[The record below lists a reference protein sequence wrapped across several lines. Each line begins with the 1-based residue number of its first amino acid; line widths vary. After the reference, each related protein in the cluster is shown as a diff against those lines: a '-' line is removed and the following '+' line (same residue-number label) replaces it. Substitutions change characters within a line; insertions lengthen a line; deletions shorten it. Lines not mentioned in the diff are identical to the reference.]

1 MSENV
6 GIVRNEQNMQKALS
20 IILEIKKEYKN
31 IGVGGNLQYNPGLL
45 QCLELH
51 SMLEISELLVRG
63 AIMRK
68 ESRGAHYRSDFPKK
82 DKNWLKNIV
91 FRKDDGKVESYTF
104 SPPEMPP
111 YLKEILPEEKY
122 E

>member
-1 MSENV
+1 M
-6 GIVRNEQNMQKALS
+6 
-20 IILEIKKEYKN
+20 ILDIKKEYKN
-31 IGVGGNLQYNPGLL
+31 IGVAGNIQYNPGLL

-82 DKNWLKNIV
+82 DRKWLKNIV
-91 FRKDDGKVESYTF
+91 FKKNEDKLESYTF

-111 YLKEILPEEKY
+111 YLKEILPEESY

>member
-1 MSENV
+1 
-6 GIVRNEQNMQKALS
+6 
-20 IILEIKKEYKN
+20 
-31 IGVGGNLQYNPGLL
+31 
-45 QCLELH
+45 
-51 SMLEISELLVRG
+51 MLEISELLVRG

-82 DKNWLKNIV
+82 DKKWLKNIV
-91 FRKDDGKVESYTF
+91 FKKNEDKVESYAF
-104 SPPEMPP
+104 APPEMPP